1 MVGVEVF
8 FILFAVLMGLLF
20 LGVPVGI
27 SIGITCIAAWFIIPA
42 FPANPGFIFRN
53 MVIALDNT
61 AFLAVPLFIYSG
73 YIMARGGISERLFD
87 FFAYFVG
94 NKTAGMPIATI
105 ITTMF
110 YSSFTGSAP
119 ATVAAIGTMTFPML
133 EDLGYNKKFVVAM
146 VTVAGGLGIILPPSV
161 PMIVY
166 GVAVN
171 TSVGDLFIAGIIPGL
186 IVGFVLIAFV
196 YIYYKVK
203 KTEDREKLDLKY
215 NELREKGLFRLF
227 TKSIWALLTPVI
239 ILGGIYGGIVTPTE
253 AANISVVYAIIISM
267 LIYRTMNFKDLVE
280 VTKNAAETTGRV
292 FIIVATAV
300 VLARVLTL
308 MQAGAMIADG
318 MRELFQSPVVILLVI
333 HFFLIIF
340 GLFLDPLAK
349 VLIFAPIFFPIVAG
363 IGIHPVHFGIMFVL
377 NMAIGFVTP
386 PVGMSLF
393 MASSISKVP
402 LMSIAKYTV
411 PFLLLLLVVLLMVT
425 FIPELSMVLIS

>member
-1 MVGVEVF
+1 MVGVELF
-8 FILFAVLMGLLF
+8 FIVFAILMFFLF
-20 LGVPVGI
+20 LGIPVGVA
-27 SIGITCIAAWFIIPA
+27 IGMTCIATWFLIPTI
-42 FPANPGFIFRN
+42 PSNPGFIFRN
-53 MVIALDNT
+53 MVIALDTT

-73 YIMARGGISERLFD
+73 YIMAKGGISKRLFD

-119 ATVAAIGTMTFPML
+119 ATVAAIGSMTFPML

-166 GVAVN
+166 AVAVN
-171 TSVGDLFIAGIIPGL
+171 ASVGDLFLAGIIPGL
-186 IVGFVLIAFV
+186 IVGLVLIAFV

-203 KTEDREKLDLKY
+203 KSEDKEKLALKY
-215 NELREKGLFRLF
+215 NELRERGFLNIFAS
-227 TKSIWALLTPVI
+227 SILALLTPVI
-239 ILGGIYGGIVTPTE
+239 ILGGIYGGIFTPSE
-253 AANISVVYAIIISM
+253 AANISVVYAIVISM
-267 LIYRTMNFKDLVE
+267 FIYRSMTIQDLVE
-280 VTKNAAETTGRV
+280 VTKNAAETTCKV

-300 VLARVLTL
+300 VFGRVLTL
-308 MQAGAMIADG
+308 MQAGPLISDLMGA
-318 MRELFQSPVVILLVI
+318 LFQSPVVILLVI
-333 HFFLIIF
+333 HLFLIIF
-340 GLFLDPLAK
+340 GLFLEPLAK
-349 VLIFAPIFFPIVAG
+349 VLIFAPIFFPIVAA

-386 PVGMSLF
+386 PIGMSLF

-402 LMSIAKYTV
+402 LLPLAKYTV
-411 PFLLLLLVVLLMVT
+411 PFLLLLLLVLLLVT
-425 FIPELSMVLIS
+425 FVPGISMFIIS